1 MSIPRIEWTL
11 IKLMPQVRTYSATGG
26 TVRLIV
32 DVQPEVTRMY
42 LTYGGKFLTS
52 TEADDTYHI
61 SSASRAGRLWAEAI
75 MDGDFDTECPQD
87 EQIRQY
93 YQSSPNY
100 VGTIDE
106 QISEFPLAPLL

>member
-1 MSIPRIEWTL
+1 MSSPRIEWTL
-11 IKLMPQVRTYSATGG
+11 INMMPQVRVYSATGG

-42 LTYGGKFLTS
+42 LTYRGKFLDLV
-52 TEADDTYHI
+52 EADNTHI
-61 SSASRAGRLWAEAI
+61 SSISRAGRLWAEEI

-93 YQSSPNY
+93 FQSSPNY
-100 VGTIDE
+100 VGTIE
-106 QISEFPLAPLL
+106 EL